1 MIIRYKENSK
11 NEEKEKEVKRLNC
24 STKLGRGGA
33 VIESILSVFRV
44 NFFKKKGEENQK
56 ELPAPTKPNPNS
68 KSSLKLKIKTQR
80 NQERR
85 KKRKSIKKEQRAL
98 QIKKTA

>member
-1 MIIRYKENSK
+1 LIIRYKENSK

-44 NFFKKKGEENQK
+44 NFFKKKG
-56 ELPAPTKPNPNS
+56 
-68 KSSLKLKIKTQR
+68 
-80 NQERR
+80 
-85 KKRKSIKKEQRAL
+85 
-98 QIKKTA
+98 